1 MLSFVK
7 KTWILAYALLFAPL
21 CACNGSSTPP
31 QPIPPPADTVSPSE
45 TPVQP
50 TTDGTW
56 DVSDVDVS
64 QIDPTKKL
72 IAFTF
77 DDAPSGG
84 LEQLVGAF
92 AHYNAENPD
101 CPAYATLFCNGVY
114 VNEFTLPALQTAYLL
129 SFELGNHTHSH
140 KDLTA
145 LTTDE
150 LQREIDLTDALLER
164 LDGKPFHL
172 LRAPYGKIDERFKR
186 IANAPIFDWYVD
198 TLDWTGRSVDEIYD
212 SVFSQKS
219 DGAVVLFHDGYENTV
234 AAVKRLLPDLKG
246 AGYQVVGV
254 SQMAKAHNLTLKN
267 GGVYTRARK
276 PKSIK

>member
-7 KTWILAYALLFAPL
+7 KTWILAYALLFAPM
-21 CACNGSSTPP
+21 CACNNSPPTPP
-31 QPIPPPADTVSPSE
+31 PVDAVSPSE
-45 TPVQP
+45 TPIPPQ
-50 TTDGTW
+50 TDGTW

-64 QIDPTKKL
+64 QIDPVKKL
-72 IAFTF
+72 LAFTF

-101 CPAYATLFCNGVY
+101 CTACATLFCNGIY
-114 VNEFTLPALQTAYLL
+114 VNEFTLPALQTARLL

-140 KDLTA
+140 KDLTT

-150 LQREIDLTDALLER
+150 LQQEVALTDAILQGV
-164 LDGKPFHL
+164 DGKPFHL
-172 LRAPYGKIDERFKR
+172 LRAPYGRIDERLKQ

-198 TLDWTGRSVDEIYD
+198 TLDWTGRSADEIYD

-219 DGAVVLFHDGYENTV
+219 DGAVILMHDGYENTV

-246 AGYQVVGV
+246 AGYQVVSI
-254 SQMAKAHNLTLKN
+254 SQMAKAHGLSLKN